1 MYRIHRETRARE
13 ELGTRGESLRPD
25 IIKKGCESLKNKTKS
40 YTRNA
45 INKYDEK
52 FDVLKVRLPKGTR
65 EMIADADLSFNAFAN
80 DAINAQLKALEIFD
94 FEDDIKNMAP
104 PKEIDG
110 KPVYNFVDERKHIK
124 PGRWWHDVVFFWDDL
139 ELNDLFIRFM
149 DEEEPGN
156 NNYKDG
162 CRIIFD
168 IVDTSRYEIVDAKYT
183 DEELEQMTYKQLKKI
198 PERDFGGRQDNTDK
212 LKRKFRKYLY
222 KGDKQ
227 PLYNFLGVGQQ

>member
-1 MYRIHRETRARE
+1 M
-13 ELGTRGESLRPD
+13 
-25 IIKKGCESLKNKTKS
+25 KKKTKS
-40 YTRNA
+40 STRNA

-65 EMIADADLSFNAFAN
+65 EMIADTDLSFNAFAN
-80 DAINAQLKALEIFD
+80 DAINAQLKVLEMFD
-94 FEDDIKNMAP
+94 FDDDPQNVAP

-110 KPVYNFVDERKHIK
+110 KPVYNFVDERKYIK

-149 DEEEPGN
+149 DEEEPEN
-156 NNYKDG
+156 DNYKDG

-168 IVDTSRYEIVDAKYT
+168 IVDTARYEIVDAKYT
-183 DEELEQMTYKQLKKI
+183 DEEFAKMTYKQIRKI
-198 PERDFGGRQDNTDK
+198 PERDFGGKQDNTDK

-222 KGDKQ
+222 KGEKQ
-227 PLYNFLGVGQQ
+227 TLYDFLGVGQE

>member
-1 MYRIHRETRARE
+1 MN
-13 ELGTRGESLRPD
+13 
-25 IIKKGCESLKNKTKS
+25 KKTKS

-45 INKYDEK
+45 NDKYDEK
-52 FDVLKVRLPKGTR
+52 FDVLKVRLPKSTR
-65 EMIADADLSFNAFAN
+65 AMIADTDLSFNAFAN
-80 DAINAQLKALEIFD
+80 DAIERQLKVLEMFE
-94 FEDDIKNMAP
+94 FEDDFQNTEP

-110 KPVYNFVDERKHIK
+110 KPVYNFVDERKYIK

-168 IVDTSRYEIVDAKYT
+168 IVDTARYEIVDAKYT
-183 DEELEQMTYKQLKKI
+183 DEELAQMTYKQLKKI
-198 PERDFGGRQDNTDK
+198 PERDFGGKQDNTDK

-222 KGDKQ
+222 KGEKQ
-227 PLYNFLGVGQQ
+227 TLYDFLGVGQE

>member
-1 MYRIHRETRARE
+1 M
-13 ELGTRGESLRPD
+13 
-25 IIKKGCESLKNKTKS
+25 KNKTKTS
-40 YTRNA
+40 TRKA
-45 INKYDEK
+45 IDKYNEK
-52 FDVLKVRLPKGTR
+52 FERMTVNLPLGTR
-65 EMIADADLSFNAFAN
+65 AMIADTNLSFNAFAN
-80 DAINAQLKALEIFD
+80 DAIERQLKALEMFD
-94 FEDDIKNMAP
+94 FEDDFRDIAP

-110 KPVYNFVDERKHIK
+110 KPVYNFVDERKYIK

-168 IVDTSRYEIVDAKYT
+168 IVDTARYEIVGAKYT
-183 DEELEQMTYKQLKKI
+183 DEELAKMTYKQLKKI
-198 PERDFGGRQDNTDK
+198 PEIDFGGKQDNTDK

-222 KGDKQ
+222 KGEKQ
-227 PLYNFLGVGQQ
+227 QLYDFLGVGQE

>member
-1 MYRIHRETRARE
+1 MKNLKKTR
-13 ELGTRGESLRPD
+13 TS
-25 IIKKGCESLKNKTKS
+25 
-40 YTRNA
+40 TRNA

-65 EMIADADLSFNAFAN
+65 EMIADTDLSFNAFAN
-80 DAINAQLKALEIFD
+80 DAINAQLKALEMFD
-94 FEDDIKNMAP
+94 FDDDPQNAAP

-110 KPVYNFVDERKHIK
+110 KPVYNFVDERKYIK

-156 NNYKDG
+156 DNYKDG
-162 CRIIFD
+162 CRIIID
-168 IVDTSRYEIVDAKYT
+168 IVDTARYEIVDAKYT
-183 DEELEQMTYKQLKKI
+183 DEELAQMTYKQLKKI
-198 PERDFGGRQDNTDK
+198 PERDFGGKQDNTDK

-227 PLYNFLGVGQQ
+227 PLYDFLGVGQR

>member
-1 MYRIHRETRARE
+1 MN
-13 ELGTRGESLRPD
+13 
-25 IIKKGCESLKNKTKS
+25 KKTKS

-45 INKYDEK
+45 NDKYDEK
-52 FDVLKVRLPKGTR
+52 FDILKVRLPKSTR
-65 EMIADADLSFNAFAN
+65 EMIADTDLSFNAFAN
-80 DAINAQLKALEIFD
+80 DAINAQLKALEMFD
-94 FEDDIKNMAP
+94 FDDDPQNAVP

-110 KPVYNFVDERKHIK
+110 KPVYNFVNERKYIK

-156 NNYKDG
+156 DNYKDG

-168 IVDTSRYEIVDAKYT
+168 IVDTARYEIVDAKYT
-183 DEELEQMTYKQLKKI
+183 DEELAKMTYKQMRKI
-198 PERDFGGRQDNTDK
+198 PERDFGGKQDNTDK

-222 KGDKQ
+222 KGEKQ
-227 PLYNFLGVGQQ
+227 TLYDFLGVGQE